1 MPALPRRHRRA
12 TRSRMK
18 PEPTSLPDVIRL
30 TPRRITDARGYFLE
44 TFRLNTFQKE
54 TGTKVDFKQEN
65 QSLSLKANTVRGLHF
80 QGPPKGQGKLV
91 RCLQG
96 SILDVAVD
104 IRRGSPTY
112 GQSVVEEL
120 SCKNDQQ
127 LWIPAGFLHGFRTL
141 EDNTIVS
148 YRCTAIYHPESE
160 GAVIWNDPDLN
171 IAWGIET
178 PQAISERDLN
188 AAYFADFKSPFRYKA
203 SS

>member
-1 MPALPRRHRRA
+1 
-12 TRSRMK
+12 MK
-18 PEPTSLPDVIRL
+18 AKPTSLPDVIRL
-30 TPRRITDARGYFLE
+30 TPRRITDARGYFIE
-44 TFRLNTFQKE
+44 TFRLNTFQTE
-54 TGTKVDFKQEN
+54 TGAAVNFKQEN

-112 GQSVVEEL
+112 GQSVVEKL
-120 SCKNDQQ
+120 SSDNDQQ

-148 YRCTAIYHPESE
+148 YRCTEIYNPASE

-171 IAWGIET
+171 VAWGIET
-178 PQAISERDLN
+178 PQSISERDLN
-188 AAYFADFKSPFRYKA
+188 AEHFSDFTSPFHYKA
-203 SS
+203 NS